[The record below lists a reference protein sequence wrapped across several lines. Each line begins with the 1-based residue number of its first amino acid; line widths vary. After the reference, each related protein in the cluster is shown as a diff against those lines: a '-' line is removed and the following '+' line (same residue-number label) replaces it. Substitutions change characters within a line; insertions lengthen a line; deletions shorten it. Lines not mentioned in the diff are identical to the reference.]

1 MKKLKGK
8 ATMLRANGRTIA
20 LSTSCSLNVT
30 TQFEDAR
37 TKDDAEGPAS
47 EPTWV
52 DWSANSEN
60 MVGVDEKQPVQL
72 TYSELLDLQL
82 SQTPVELSVDL
93 VSDFSGAVP
102 EGDWQPDEA
111 TIYGFASYGGKAYI
125 ESVNLNAPNEGK
137 ATISV
142 AFKSAGPL
150 AKTKTT

>member
-8 ATMLRANGRTIA
+8 YAMLRANGRTIA

-37 TKDDAEGPAS
+37 TKDDAEGPVS

-52 DWSANSEN
+52 DWSGNSEN
-60 MVGVDEKQPVQL
+60 MVGVDETQPIQL

-82 SQTPVELSVDL
+82 SQTPVELSLDL
-93 VSDFSGAVP
+93 ITDYKGSVP
-102 EGDWQPDEA
+102 EGDWQPENK
-111 TIYGFASYGGKAYI
+111 TVYGFASYGGRAYI
-125 ESVNLNAPNEGK
+125 ESVNLNAPAEGK

-142 AFKSAGPL
+142 AFKAAGPL
-150 AKTKTT
+150 TKISRA